1 MMGMARS
8 ASSIQ
13 AEIDA
18 IESLLQSSASLVES
32 VAADGASR
40 TINRAELASR
50 LDKLYQQLGR
60 ANGSDPMFV
69 RGRIRGLRL

>member
-1 MMGMARS
+1 MARS
-8 ASSIQ
+8 AASIQ

-18 IESLLQSSASLVES
+18 IEALLTTSASLVES
-32 VAADGASR
+32 VTADGASR
-40 TINRAELASR
+40 TINRSELATR